1 MFALLLY
8 PNAIDMSRIKK
19 PTIKI
24 VLRQGKTLVNGRSP
38 IFLRLTFNRKAKYY
52 VLKGEQETLSC
63 DSKKWNED
71 LGRYNRNKE
80 LNYFLDQY
88 ELRANHVIR
97 YLENTDFTFQAFEDR
112 YFKNYDDARVIPF
125 INTIIEKLTAEKK
138 HGTSDVYR
146 DTRNRI
152 TEFRPKVSFQDI
164 DYHFLTEFEN
174 HLISNGNTTATVS
187 IYLRTL
193 RAAYNK
199 AIVADIVKGDA
210 YPFRK
215 FKIKSGNATK
225 RALSKNDMR
234 LLINFKPKPN
244 SRKWHSLNYFIF
256 SYLTRGMNLK
266 DMALLKWNENIIG
279 GRIVYERAK
288 TKNTKNAQGHNI
300 IKIEPEI
307 ERILNCYSRG
317 KEYVF
322 PILQPGLSEL
332 TIRYRI
338 KGTLKKI
345 SKDLKEIAGELKI
358 ESADQITHYWAR
370 HTYATTLKR
379 SGISTAVISEALG
392 HSSEATTKAYL
403 DKFEQTEIDNTF
415 KHLI

>member
-1 MFALLLY
+1 MA
-8 PNAIDMSRIKK
+8 RIKK

-24 VLRQGKTLVNGRSP
+24 ILRKDKILASGEHPV
-38 IFLRLTFNRKAKYY
+38 FLRLTFNRKVKYF
-52 VLKGEQETLSC
+52 VLKGEQGTLSC
-63 DSKKWNED
+63 EIKKWNEH

-80 LNYFLDQY
+80 LNHFLDQY
-88 ELRANHVIR
+88 ELNANQVIR
-97 YLENTDFTFQAFEDR
+97 DLENIDFSFQLFEEK
-112 YFKNYDDARVIPF
+112 YFKNYDETKVVPF
-125 INTIIEKLTAEKK
+125 INDIIKKLASEKK
-138 HGTSDVYR
+138 HGTADVYR

-152 TEFRPKVSFQDI
+152 LEFKPKVSFQDI
-164 DYHFLTEFEN
+164 DYRFLSEFEN
-174 HLISNGNTTATVS
+174 HLISKGNSASTVS

-199 AIVADIVKGDA
+199 AIVADVVKMDL
-210 YPFRK
+210 YPFKK
-215 FKIKSGNATK
+215 FKIKSGKASK
-225 RALSKNDMR
+225 RALTKNDMQ
-234 LLINFKPKPN
+234 LLMKYKAEKN
-244 SRKWHSLNYFIF
+244 SRKWHSLNYFVF
-256 SYLTRGMNLK
+256 SYLCRGMNLK
-266 DMALLKWNENIIG
+266 DLALLKWKDHIIG
-279 GRIVYERAK
+279 DKIVYVRAK
-288 TKNTKNAQGHNI
+288 TMNTKNSQDHNI

-307 ERILNCYSRG
+307 EKILNYYS
-317 KEYVF
+317 KENEYVF
-322 PILQPGLSEL
+322 PILETALSAL

-345 SKDLKEIAGELKI
+345 SKDLKEIAAELKI
-358 ESADQITHYWAR
+358 DVADQITHYWAR

>member
-1 MFALLLY
+1 MLERALPLE
-8 PNAIDMSRIKK
+8 NR

-24 VLRQGKTLVNGRSP
+24 VLRKGKTLANGKSP

-63 DSKKWNED
+63 EPNKWNED

-80 LNYFLDQY
+80 LNLFLDQY
-88 ELRANHVIR
+88 ELRANQVIHN
-97 YLENTDFTFQAFEDR
+97 LENTDFTFQAFEEK
-112 YFKNYDDARVIPF
+112 YFKNYDNASVISF
-125 INTIIEKLTAEKK
+125 FNDIIEKLTAEKK

-152 TEFRPKVSFQDI
+152 SEFRPKISFQDI
-164 DYHFLTEFEN
+164 DYYFLTEFEN
-174 HLISNGNTTATVS
+174 HLISNGNSASTVS

-193 RAAYNK
+193 RATYNK
-199 AIVADIVKGDA
+199 AIVADIIKGDM
-210 YPFRK
+210 YPFKK

-225 RALSKNDMR
+225 RALSKKDMQ
-234 LLINFKPKPN
+234 LLMNYKPKPN
-244 SRKWHSLNYFIF
+244 TRKWHSLNYFIF

-266 DMALLKWNENIIG
+266 DIALLKWKDNIVG
-279 GRIVYERAK
+279 GRILYERAK
-288 TKNTKNAQGHNI
+288 TKNTKNSQGHNI

-307 ERILNCYSRG
+307 EKILNRYSSDN
-317 KEYVF
+317 EYVF

-345 SKDLKEIAGELKI
+345 NKDIKEIAADLKVD
-358 ESADQITHYWAR
+358 SADQITHYWAR

-403 DKFEQTEIDNTF
+403 DKFEQTEIDNTYQ
-415 KHLI
+415 HLI

>member
-1 MFALLLY
+1 LFALLLY
-8 PNAIDMSRIKK
+8 PNEFDMARIKK

-24 VLRQGKTLVNGRSP
+24 VLRKGKVLANGNNP

-63 DSKKWNED
+63 DQKKWNEE

-80 LNYFLDQY
+80 LNHFLDQY
-88 ELRANHVIR
+88 ELRANQVIR
-97 YLENTDFTFQAFEDR
+97 DLENKDFTFHPFEEK
-112 YFKNYDDARVIPF
+112 YFKNYDDASVISF
-125 INTIIEKLTAEKK
+125 FNSIIEKLTAAKK
-138 HGTSDVYR
+138 HGNSDVYR

-152 TEFRPKVSFQDI
+152 SEFRPKVSFQDI
-164 DYHFLTEFEN
+164 DYHFLNDFESY
-174 HLISNGNTTATVS
+174 LISNGNSASTVS

-193 RAAYNK
+193 RATYNK
-199 AIVADIVKGDA
+199 AIVADIIKGDM
-210 YPFRK
+210 YPVKK

-225 RALSKNDMR
+225 RALSKKDMQ
-234 LLINFKPKPN
+234 LLMNFNPVPN
-244 SRKWHSLNYFIF
+244 TRKWHSLNYFVF

-266 DMALLKWNENIIG
+266 DMALLKWDVNIVG

-288 TKNTKNAQGHNI
+288 TKNTKNSQGHNI

-307 ERILNCYSRG
+307 ERILNRYSREN
-317 KEYVF
+317 EYVF
-322 PILQPGLSEL
+322 PILQPGLTEL
-332 TIRYRI
+332 TMRYRI

-345 SKDLKEIAGELKI
+345 SKDLKEIAGELEI
-358 ESADQITHYWAR
+358 ECADQITHYWAR

-379 SGISTAVISEALG
+379 SGVSTAVISEALG

-403 DKFEQTEIDNTF
+403 DKFEQSEIDNTYQ
-415 KHLI
+415 HLI

>member
-1 MFALLLY
+1 MA
-8 PNAIDMSRIKK
+8 RIKK

-24 VLRQGKTLVNGRSP
+24 ILRKDKILASGEHPV
-38 IFLRLTFNRKAKYY
+38 FLRLTFNRKVKYF
-52 VLKGEQETLSC
+52 VLKGEQGTLSC
-63 DSKKWNED
+63 EIKKWNEH

-80 LNYFLDQY
+80 LNHFLDQY
-88 ELRANHVIR
+88 ELNANQVIR
-97 YLENTDFTFQAFEDR
+97 DLENIDFSFQLFEEK
-112 YFKNYDDARVIPF
+112 YFKNYDETKVVPF
-125 INTIIEKLTAEKK
+125 INDIIKKLASEKK
-138 HGTSDVYR
+138 HGTADVYR

-152 TEFRPKVSFQDI
+152 LEFKPKVSFQDI
-164 DYHFLTEFEN
+164 DYRFLSEFEN
-174 HLISNGNTTATVS
+174 HLISNGNSASTVS

-199 AIVADIVKGDA
+199 AIVANVVKMDL
-210 YPFRK
+210 YPFKK
-215 FKIKSGNATK
+215 FKIKSGKASK
-225 RALSKNDMR
+225 RALTKNDMQ
-234 LLINFKPKPN
+234 LLMKYKAEKN
-244 SRKWHSLNYFIF
+244 SRKWHSLNYFVF
-256 SYLTRGMNLK
+256 SYLCRGMNLK
-266 DMALLKWNENIIG
+266 DLALLKWKDHIIG
-279 GRIVYERAK
+279 DKIVYVRAK
-288 TKNTKNAQGHNI
+288 TMNTKNSQDHNI

-307 ERILNCYSRG
+307 EKILNYYS
-317 KEYVF
+317 KENEYVF
-322 PILQPGLSEL
+322 PILETALSAL

-345 SKDLKEIAGELKI
+345 SKDLKEIAAELKI
-358 ESADQITHYWAR
+358 DVADQITHYWAR